1 MRYNQGSRPN
11 ACPVAAGTASESLM
25 RTVLAALVL
34 LALAAPPV
42 HATGPDTR
50 FKDPESILQA
60 LRSPDKDQAQAAL
73 AAIPAVPGYPQ
84 AAQDLL
90 PALLWMAH
98 GDDPDLA
105 PAAQAQARSL
115 GWPKTYDLECVHR
128 LAMREDNVF
137 RMMALDMLVRLAW
150 RDPEAM
156 TLLLEV
162 SRNHARGTG
171 VMIRAFASSLRE
183 VECPDGPQM
192 DRWNSRMVP
201 FRQRML
207 NALHDGGVKM
217 RPMAEALVRCANSD
231 PEVAAEAQALLDST
245 TQTAGA
251 AEPEKGPP
259 TPAPLSGMGL
269 GPALK

>member
-1 MRYNQGSRPN
+1 MRYNKS
-11 ACPVAAGTASESLM
+11 TASFDLERTM
-25 RTVLAALVL
+25 RTLFLALGLAALA
-34 LALAAPPV
+34 ALPARAADADP
-42 HATGPDTR
+42 G
-50 FKDPESILQA
+50 FKDPETILLA
-60 LRSPDKDQAQAAL
+60 LRSADKGQSQAAL
-73 AAIPAVPGYPQ
+73 AAIPKLPGYPQ

-105 PAAQAQARSL
+105 GPAQAQAQAL

-128 LAMREDNVF
+128 LAKREDNVF

-162 SRNHARGTG
+162 SRTHAQGTG

-183 VECPDGPQM
+183 TECPSQAEM
-192 DRWNSRMVP
+192 DDWNTRLAP

-207 NALHDGGVKM
+207 NALHDGGRTM
-217 RPMAEALVRCANSD
+217 RPAAEALVRCANAD
-231 PEVAAEAQALLDST
+231 PVVVAEAQALLDST
-245 TQTAGA
+245 TQPESA
-251 AEPEKGPP
+251 AVPEKEPP
-259 TPAPLSGMGL
+259 TPVPIPGMGL
-269 GPALK
+269 GIGTK

>member
-1 MRYNQGSRPN
+1 
-11 ACPVAAGTASESLM
+11 M
-25 RTVLAALVL
+25 RTFIVALVL

-42 HATGPDTR
+42 RAADPGPV

-60 LRSPDKDQAQAAL
+60 LRTSDKAQGQAAL
-73 AAIPAVPGYPQ
+73 AAIPALPGYPQ

-98 GDDPDLA
+98 GDDPDLSA
-105 PAAQAQARSL
+105 AARAQAHAL

-128 LAMREDNVF
+128 LAIREDNVF

-183 VECPDGPQM
+183 VECPIQPQM
-192 DRWNSRMVP
+192 DDWNARMVP

-207 NALHDGGVKM
+207 NALHDGGAKM
-217 RPMAEALVRCANSD
+217 RPMAEALVRCGNSD
-231 PEVAAEAQALLDST
+231 PEVVAEAQALLDST
-245 TQTAGA
+245 TQPESA
-251 AEPEKGPP
+251 AVPERAPS
-259 TPAPLSGMGL
+259 TPVPIPGMGL
-269 GPALK
+269 GIGTR